1 MHYLEKYKFWLKNEH
16 FSDEAKEELRALDG
30 NEEEIKDRFYKDLE
44 FGTGGLRGKIAMG
57 TNRMNIYTVSR
68 ATQGLAD
75 YLIEESQ
82 KQPHPQEY
90 LARGVV
96 IAHDCRHKSRE
107 FSETIALVLNAN
119 NIKAYLFEDV
129 RPTPELSFAVRHLH
143 AIAGIVVT
151 ASHNP
156 PEYNGYKV
164 YGLDGGQII
173 PEIADKI
180 IYHINKIKDYSLI
193 KKLDRSTAVQK
204 SLFNIV
210 GQEIDQVYLQK
221 VKELAI
227 RNDDQIDK
235 SIKIVYTPL
244 HGAGN
249 ISIRKILKERGFTN
263 VFVVEEQAQPDPD
276 FSTVESPNPEYP
288 AAFEL
293 AIKLGSQVGA
303 EILIATDPDADRIG
317 MAVRNPNYS
326 VNKNVG
332 QASRLSG
339 MDSRFR
345 GNDIEEGRNDI
356 EEEENNR
363 QDNHPPL
370 SFPRKRESS
379 NSSLRAPAG
388 SEAISYTVLN
398 GNQVGILLLH
408 YILSSKKELNQ
419 LPPNGFIV
427 KTVVTSDMSKV
438 IADSFDVDTYETLTG
453 FKFICNVEK
462 NVQEKEGKEFLF
474 GYEESIGYL
483 TGDFVRDK
491 DAVISAMLIAEM
503 TAYYHKN
510 RFNLLQVLD
519 NLYEKYGYYEE
530 DQHSIYLEGAEGE
543 KKIAE
548 IMEIFRKETLQI
560 KGMEISRIDDVLL
573 GESYDLKFKK
583 TAPLDLPRS
592 NVLKIIFSDG
602 SWYCLRPSG
611 TEPKI
616 KIYLSFHAPTKQE
629 AQQKLNLVKTAIL
642 QKINSIIKP
651 E

>member
-1 MHYLEKYKFWLKNEH
+1 MHYLEKYRFWLKNKH
-16 FSDEAKEELRALDG
+16 FSDEAKEELRTLDG

-75 YLIEESQ
+75 YLIEKAREKKDSQ
-82 KQPHPQEY
+82 QY
-90 LARGVV
+90 LNRGVV
-96 IAHDCRHKSRE
+96 IAYDCRHKSRE
-107 FSETIALVLNAN
+107 FAETTALVLNAN

-129 RPTPELSFAVRHLH
+129 RPTPELSFTVRHLH

-164 YGLDGGQII
+164 YGPDGGQII
-173 PEIADKI
+173 PEIADRVI
-180 IYHINKIKDYSLI
+180 THINRIKDYSLI
-193 KKLDRSTAVQK
+193 KKLDRPATVQK
-204 SLFNIV
+204 GLFNIIGLEV
-210 GQEIDQVYLQK
+210 DEVYLRK

-227 RNDDQIDK
+227 RDKDQTEIDRN
-235 SIKIVYTPL
+235 IKIVYTPL

-249 ISIRKILKERGFTN
+249 IPIRRILKEREFTN
-263 VFVVEEQAQPDPD
+263 VFVVEEQVQPDPD

-293 AIKLGSQVGA
+293 AIKLGKKVNA
-303 EILIATDPDADRIG
+303 EILIATDPDSDRIG
-317 MAVRNPNYS
+317 LAVRNPICHCEERSDAAIPSNP
-326 VNKNVG
+326 KTVG
-332 QASRLSG
+332 QAS
-339 MDSRFR
+339 
-345 GNDIEEGRNDI
+345 
-356 EEEENNR
+356 
-363 QDNHPPL
+363 
-370 SFPRKRESS
+370 
-379 NSSLRAPAG
+379 NSSSPNCRGRIHPTRNNPCLPV
-388 SEAISYTVLN
+388 EYTVLN

-408 YILSSKKELNQ
+408 YILSSKKELHQ

-438 IADSFDVDTYETLTG
+438 IADSFGVDTYETLTG
-453 FKFICNVEK
+453 FKFICHEVKVVE
-462 NVQEKEGKEFLF
+462 EKEGKEFLF

-503 TAYYHKN
+503 AAYYHYN
-510 RFNLLQVLD
+510 GLNLLQVLEE
-519 NLYEKYGYYEE
+519 LYKKYGYYEE
-530 DQHSIYLEGAEGE
+530 VQHSIYLEGAEGE

-548 IMEIFRKETLQI
+548 IMEVFRKKLPEV
-560 KGMEISRIDDVLL
+560 KEMEIVRVEDILL
-573 GESYDLKFKK
+573 GESYNLKSKK
-583 TAPLDLPRS
+583 TSALTLPRS

-602 SWYCLRPSG
+602 SWYVLRPSG

-616 KIYLSFHAPTKQE
+616 KLYLSFHAPTKKE
-629 AQQKLNLVKTAIL
+629 AQQKVHLAKSTIL

-651 E
+651 K

>member
-1 MHYLEKYKFWLKNEH
+1 MHYLGKYRFWLKNKH
-16 FSDEAKEELRALDG
+16 FSDEAKEELRALAG
-30 NEEEIKDRFYKDLE
+30 NEEEIKDRFYKNLE

-57 TNRMNIYTVSR
+57 TNRMNVYTVSR

-90 LARGVV
+90 LNRGVA
-96 IAHDCRHKSRE
+96 IAYDCRLKSRE

-119 NIKAYLFEDV
+119 NIKTYLFEDV

-143 AIAGIVVT
+143 TIAGIVVT

-164 YGLDGGQII
+164 YGPDGGQII
-173 PEIADKI
+173 PEIADRVI
-180 IYHINKIKDYSLI
+180 THINRIKDYSLI
-193 KKLDRSTAVQK
+193 KRLDRPIAVQK
-204 SLFNIV
+204 DLFNIIGPEV
-210 GQEIDQVYLQK
+210 DEVYLRK

-227 RNDDQIDK
+227 RDKDRVEIDK
-235 SIKIVYTPL
+235 NIKIVYTPL

-249 ISIRKILKERGFTN
+249 IPIRKILKERGFTN
-263 VFVVEEQAQPDPD
+263 VFVVEEQVQPDPD

-293 AIKLGSQVGA
+293 AIKLGLKVNA
-303 EILIATDPDADRIG
+303 DILIATDPDADRIG
-317 MAVRNPNYS
+317 LAVRNPICHCEEPLF
-326 VNKNVG
+326 
-332 QASRLSG
+332 SRHY
-339 MDSRFR
+339 
-345 GNDIEEGRNDI
+345 EERS
-356 EEEENNR
+356 
-363 QDNHPPL
+363 H
-370 SFPRKRESS
+370 
-379 NSSLRAPAG
+379 
-388 SEAISYTVLN
+388 EAISYTVLN
-398 GNQVGILLLH
+398 GNQVGILLLY

-419 LPPNGFIV
+419 LPANGFIV

-453 FKFICNVEK
+453 FKFICHQVKMVE
-462 NVQEKEGKEFLF
+462 EKEGKKFLF

-503 TAYYHKN
+503 AAYYLKN
-510 RFNLLQVLD
+510 GLNLLQVLED
-519 NLYEKYGYYEE
+519 LYKKYGYYEE
-530 DQHSIYLEGAEGE
+530 VQHSIYLEGAEGE
-543 KKIAE
+543 KKTAE
-548 IMEIFRKETLQI
+548 IMKAFRKKLPEV
-560 KGMEISRIDDVLL
+560 KEIEMVRIEDYEI
-573 GESYDLKFKK
+573 GKSYDLKFKK
-583 TAPLDLPRS
+583 TSPLTLARS

-602 SWYCLRPSG
+602 SWYVLRPSG

-616 KIYLSFHAPTKQE
+616 KLYLSFHAPTRE
-629 AQQKLNLVKTAIL
+629 DALQKLNLAKTTIL

>member
-1 MHYLEKYKFWLKNEH
+1 MSYLEKYHFWLENEY
-16 FSDEAKEELRALDG
+16 FSDEAKKELRVLAG
-30 NEEEIKDRFYKDLE
+30 NEEEIKDRFYKDLQ

-75 YLIEESQ
+75 YLIKESQ
-82 KQPHPQEY
+82 KQSNPQEY

-107 FSETIALVLNAN
+107 FAETAALVLNAD
-119 NIKAYLFEDV
+119 NIKTYLFEDI
-129 RPTPELSFAVRHLH
+129 RPTPELSFAVLYLN
-143 AIAGIVVT
+143 AIAGIVIT

-164 YGLDGGQII
+164 YGIDGGQII

-180 IYHINKIKDYSLI
+180 IKQVNEIKDYSLI
-193 KKLDRSTAVQK
+193 TKLDHLTATK
-204 SLFNIV
+204 KGLFNII
-210 GQEIDQVYLQK
+210 GQEVDRVYLDL
-221 VKELAI
+221 VESLAI
-227 RNDDQIDK
+227 RNEEQIDK
-235 SIKIVYTPL
+235 TIKIVYTPL

-249 ISIRKILKERGFTN
+249 IPIRKILKERGFIN
-263 VFVVEEQAQPDPD
+263 VFVVEEQAQPDPN

-293 AIKLGSQVGA
+293 AIKLGSQVDA

-317 MAVRNPNYS
+317 MAVKNPPHHC
-326 VNKNVG
+326 
-332 QASRLSG
+332 
-339 MDSRFR
+339 
-345 GNDIEEGRNDI
+345 EEQSD
-356 EEEENNR
+356 
-363 QDNHPPL
+363 
-370 SFPRKRESS
+370 
-379 NSSLRAPAG
+379 
-388 SEAISYTVLN
+388 EAISYTVLN
-398 GNQVGILLLH
+398 GNQVGILLLY

-419 LPPNGFIV
+419 LPSNGFIV
-427 KTVVTSDMSKV
+427 KTIVTSDMSRV
-438 IADSFDVDTYETLTG
+438 IADNFGVDTYETLTG

-462 NVQEKEGKEFLF
+462 NVQEKEGKKFIF

-491 DAVISAMLIAEM
+491 DAMISAMLIAEM

-510 RFNLLQVLD
+510 GFNLLQVLD
-519 NLYEKYGYYEE
+519 NLYEEYGYYEE

-548 IMEIFRKETLQI
+548 IMEIFRKEVLQI
-560 KGMEISRIDDVLL
+560 EGMEIIRIDDVLL
-573 GESYDLKFKK
+573 DKSYDLKSKK
-583 TAPLDLPRS
+583 TTSLDLPRS
-592 NVLKIIFSDG
+592 NVLKIIFSDD

-616 KIYLSFHAPTKQE
+616 KIYLSFHAPTRKE
-629 AQQKLNLVKTAIL
+629 AQQKVHLAKSTIL

-651 E
+651 GG

>member
-1 MHYLEKYKFWLKNEH
+1 MNYLEKYHFWLENEY
-16 FSDEAKEELRALDG
+16 FSDEAKEELRALEG
-30 NEEEIKDRFYKDLE
+30 SEEEIKDRFYKDLQ

-57 TNRMNIYTVSR
+57 TNRMNIYTVSK

-75 YLIEESQ
+75 YLIEKAREQKDSQ
-82 KQPHPQEY
+82 QY
-90 LARGVV
+90 LNRGVV
-96 IAHDCRHKSRE
+96 IAYDCRHKSRE
-107 FSETIALVLNAN
+107 FAETIALVLNAS
-119 NIKAYLFEDV
+119 NIKTYLFEDV
-129 RPTPELSFAVRHLH
+129 RPTPELSFAVSHLH

-164 YGLDGGQII
+164 YGPDGGQII
-173 PEIADKI
+173 PEIANKVI
-180 IYHINKIKDYSLI
+180 ACINKIKDYSLI
-193 KKLDRSTAVQK
+193 KKLDRPADVQK
-204 SLFNIV
+204 GLFTIIGSEV
-210 GQEIDQVYLQK
+210 DEVYLRK

-227 RNDDQIDK
+227 RDKDRIEVDK

-249 ISIRKILKERGFTN
+249 IPIRRILKERGFTN
-263 VFVVEEQAQPDPD
+263 VFVVEEQVTPDPG

-293 AIKLGSQVGA
+293 AIKLGQKVNA

-317 MAVRNPNYS
+317 LAVRNPFPPS
-326 VNKNVG
+326 
-332 QASRLSG
+332 SLS
-339 MDSRFR
+339 F
-345 GNDIEEGRNDI
+345 
-356 EEEENNR
+356 
-363 QDNHPPL
+363 PPSSL

-379 NSSLRAPAG
+379 NSF
-388 SEAISYTVLN
+388 TVLN

-427 KTVVTSDMSKV
+427 KTVVTSDMSRV
-438 IADSFDVDTYETLTG
+438 IADSFNVDTYETLTG
-453 FKFICNVEK
+453 FKFICHMEK
-462 NVQEKEGKEFLF
+462 TVQEKEGKEFLF

-503 TAYYHKN
+503 AAYYLKN
-510 RFNLLQVLD
+510 GLNLLQVLE
-519 NLYEKYGYYEE
+519 NLYKKYGYYEE
-530 DQHSIYLEGAEGE
+530 GQHSIYLEGQEGE
-543 KKIAE
+543 KKITK
-548 IMEIFRKETLQI
+548 IMETFRKKLPEVE
-560 KGMEISRIDDVLL
+560 GMEMIRIEDILL
-573 GESYDLKFKK
+573 GESLDLKSKK
-583 TAPLDLPRS
+583 ISPLTLPPS

-602 SWYCLRPSG
+602 SWYVLRPSG

-616 KIYLSFHAPTKQE
+616 KLYLSFHAPTREE
-629 AQQKLNLVKTAIL
+629 AQQRVRLVKSTIL

-651 E
+651 MSHQ

>member
-1 MHYLEKYKFWLKNEH
+1 MNYLEKYNFWLENEY
-16 FSDEAKEELRALDG
+16 FDQQAKKELRALEG
-30 NEEEIKDRFYKDLE
+30 NEEEIKDRFYKDLQ

-82 KQPHPQEY
+82 KQPYPQEY
-90 LARGVV
+90 LNRGVV
-96 IAHDCRHKSRE
+96 IAYDCRHKSRE

-119 NIKAYLFEDV
+119 NIKTYLFEDV
-129 RPTPELSFAVRHLH
+129 RPTPELSFAVRYLH
-143 AIAGIVVT
+143 AITGIVVT

-164 YGLDGGQII
+164 YGSDGGQII

-180 IYHINKIKDYSLI
+180 IYHINQIKDYSMI
-193 KKLDRSTAVQK
+193 KKLDRPAAIQK
-204 SLFNIV
+204 GLFNIV
-210 GQEIDQVYLQK
+210 GQEIDRVYLRK

-227 RNDDQIDK
+227 RDKDPIEIDK
-235 SIKIVYTPL
+235 TIKIVYTPL

-249 ISIRKILKERGFTN
+249 VPIRKILKGRGFSN
-263 VFVVEEQAQPDPD
+263 VFVVEEQARPDPD

-317 MAVRNPNYS
+317 MAVKNPLT
-326 VNKNVG
+326 K
-332 QASRLSG
+332 
-339 MDSRFR
+339 
-345 GNDIEEGRNDI
+345 
-356 EEEENNR
+356 
-363 QDNHPPL
+363 
-370 SFPRKRESS
+370 
-379 NSSLRAPAG
+379 
-388 SEAISYTVLN
+388 YTVLN
-398 GNQVGILLLH
+398 GNQVGVLLLH

-419 LPPNGFIV
+419 LPANGFIV
-427 KTVVTSDMSKV
+427 KTIVTSNMSRV
-438 IADSFDVDTYETLTG
+438 IADSFGVDTYETLTG
-453 FKFICNVEK
+453 FKFICHQVKVVE
-462 NVQEKEGKEFLF
+462 EKEKKSFLF

-503 TAYYHKN
+503 TAYYYKKGL
-510 RFNLLQVLD
+510 NLLQVLE
-519 NLYEKYGYYEE
+519 NLYQKYGYYEE
-530 DQHSIYLEGAEGE
+530 NQHSIYLEGAEGE

-548 IMEIFRKETLQI
+548 IMEAFRKKLPEVKDI
-560 KGMEISRIDDVLL
+560 EITRIEDYEI
-573 GESYDLKFKK
+573 GKSYDLKLKK
-583 TAPLDLPRS
+583 TSPTALTRS

-602 SWYCLRPSG
+602 SWYVLRPSG

-616 KIYLSFHAPTKQE
+616 KIYISFHAPTRKE
-629 AQQKLNLVKTAIL
+629 AQQKLNLTKTTIL

-651 E
+651 D

>member
-1 MHYLEKYKFWLKNEH
+1 MNYLEKYHFWLENEH
-16 FSDEAKEELRALDG
+16 FSDEAKKELRALHG
-30 NEEEIKDRFYKDLE
+30 NEEEIKNRFYKDLQ

-75 YLIEESQ
+75 YLIEKSQ
-82 KQPHPQEY
+82 KQPHPQNF

-107 FSETIALVLNAN
+107 FSETVALVLNAN
-119 NIKAYLFEDV
+119 NIKTYLFEDV
-129 RPTPELSFAVRHLH
+129 RPTPELSFTVRYLH
-143 AIAGIVVT
+143 AAAGIVVT

-164 YGLDGGQII
+164 YGSDGGQII

-180 IYHINKIKDYSLI
+180 IYHINRVKDYSLI
-193 KKLDRSTAVQK
+193 KKLDRSAAVK
-204 SLFNIV
+204 KNLFNIIGTEV
-210 GQEIDQVYLQK
+210 DEVYLSK

-227 RNDDQIDK
+227 RDKDPIEIDK

-249 ISIRKILKERGFTN
+249 IPIRKILKERGFTN
-263 VFVVEEQAQPDPD
+263 VFVVEEQVQHDPD

-317 MAVRNPNYS
+317 LAVKNPPCYCEERSKPAPAKAGEAIPSNIED
-326 VNKNVG
+326 VG
-332 QASRLSG
+332 QASRLS
-339 MDSRFR
+339 S
-345 GNDIEEGRNDI
+345 
-356 EEEENNR
+356 
-363 QDNHPPL
+363 PPSSM

-379 NSSLRAPAG
+379 NSF
-388 SEAISYTVLN
+388 TVLN
-398 GNQVGILLLH
+398 GNQVGILLLY
-408 YILSSKKELNQ
+408 YILSSKKELKN
-419 LPPNGFIV
+419 LPSNGFIV
-427 KTVVTSDMSKV
+427 KTVVTSDMSRV
-438 IADSFDVDTYETLTG
+438 IADSFNVDTYETLTG
-453 FKFICNVEK
+453 FKFICHQVKVVE
-462 NVQEKEGKEFLF
+462 EKEKKSFLF

-503 TAYYHKN
+503 AAYYLN
-510 RFNLLQVLD
+510 NGLNLLQVLEV
-519 NLYEKYGYYEE
+519 LYKKYGYYEE
-530 DQHSIYLEGAEGE
+530 DQHSIYLEGAKGE

-548 IMEIFRKETLQI
+548 IMEVFRKEALQI
-560 KGMEISRIDDVLL
+560 EGMEIVRIDDILL
-573 GESYDLKFKK
+573 GKSYNLKSKK
-583 TAPLDLPRS
+583 TTGLDLPRS

-602 SWYCLRPSG
+602 SWYVLRPSG

-616 KIYLSFHAPTKQE
+616 KLYLSFHAPTKKE
-629 AQQKLNLVKTAIL
+629 AQQKLNLTKSTIL
-642 QKINSIIKP
+642 QKIDSVIKP
-651 E
+651 D

>member
-1 MHYLEKYKFWLKNEH
+1 LNYSEKYHFWLENEY
-16 FSDEAKEELRALDG
+16 FDQQTKEELSALNG

-75 YLIEESQ
+75 YLIEESK

-107 FSETIALVLNAN
+107 FSETIALVFNAN
-119 NIKAYLFEDV
+119 IIKTYLFEDV
-129 RPTPELSFAVRHLH
+129 RPTPELSFAVRYLH
-143 AIAGIVVT
+143 AITGIVVT

-164 YGLDGGQII
+164 YGPDGGQII

-180 IYHINKIKDYSLI
+180 IYHINQIKDYSLI
-193 KKLDRSTAVQK
+193 KKIDRPAAIQK
-204 SLFNIV
+204 GLFNIV
-210 GQEIDQVYLQK
+210 GQEVDRVYLQK

-227 RNDDQIDK
+227 RDK
-235 SIKIVYTPL
+235 DPIELDKTIKIVYTPL

-249 ISIRKILKERGFTN
+249 IPIRKILKERGFTN
-263 VFVVEEQAQPDPD
+263 VFVVEEQVQPDPN
-276 FSTVESPNPEYP
+276 FSTVKSPNPEYP

-303 EILIATDPDADRIG
+303 EILMATDPDADRIG
-317 MAVRNPNYS
+317 LAVRNPFRHCEERSDEAIPFNIKS
-326 VNKNVG
+326 VG

-339 MDSRFR
+339 IDSRTT
-345 GNDIEEGRNDI
+345 
-356 EEEENNR
+356 
-363 QDNHPPL
+363 QPP
-370 SFPRKRESS
+370 
-379 NSSLRAPAG
+379 
-388 SEAISYTVLN
+388 IVYTVLN
-398 GNQVGILLLH
+398 GNQVGVLLLH

-427 KTVVTSDMSKV
+427 KTIVTSDMSKV
-438 IADSFDVDTYETLTG
+438 IASDFGVKTYETLTG
-453 FKFICNVEK
+453 FKFICNMEK

-491 DAVISAMLIAEM
+491 DAVISAMLITEM
-503 TAYYHKN
+503 TAYYLKN
-510 RFNLLQVLD
+510 GLNLLQVLED
-519 NLYEKYGYYEE
+519 LYKKYGYYEE
-530 DQHSIYLEGAEGE
+530 DQHSIYLEGQEGE

-548 IMEIFRKETLQI
+548 IMEAFRKKLPEV
-560 KGMEISRIDDVLL
+560 KDMEMVRIEDYEI
-573 GESYDLKFKK
+573 GKSYDLKLKK
-583 TAPLDLPRS
+583 TSPITLARS
-592 NVLKIIFSDG
+592 NVLKIIFSDN
-602 SWYCLRPSG
+602 SWYVLRPSG

-616 KIYLSFHAPTKQE
+616 KLYLSFHADSKKE
-629 AQQKLNLVKTAIL
+629 AQQKVHLSKSTIL
-642 QKINSIIKP
+642 QKINSLIKP
-651 E
+651 N